1 MKKISLLLFSISTLL
16 ASCSVSPET
25 EAENNAHTQL
35 REQAKVMLNFPD
47 TYDFKKIDSE
57 KINDTIIH
65 VTLTF
70 SGKNAFGVEET
81 NSVDGYFN
89 VKKGGERDFSFQH
102 EQETQKADIERK
114 AREMVKQRLEGNQ

>member
-1 MKKISLLLFSISTLL
+1 MAIPLLL
-16 ASCSVSPET
+16 ASCSISPES

-35 REQAKVMLNFPD
+35 SEQALVMLRHPD
-47 TYDFKKIDSE
+47 TYDFKSIDSE
-57 KINDTIIH
+57 KVNDSIIH

-89 VKKGGERDFSFQH
+89 INNGGERDFTFQH
-102 EQETQKADIERK
+102 EQESRKADIEKK
-114 AREMVKQRLEGNQ
+114 AREMVRQRLEGGQ

>member
-1 MKKISLLLFSISTLL
+1 MKKISLLLAFFPMLFS
-16 ASCSVSPET
+16 ACSVSPES

-35 REQAKVMLNFPD
+35 REQALVMLKYPD
-47 TYDFKKIDSE
+47 TYDFKKIDNE
-57 KINDTIIH
+57 KVNDSIIH

-89 VKKGGERDFSFQH
+89 VKKGGERDFTFQH
-102 EQETQKADIERK
+102 EQEAKKADLERK
-114 AREMVKQRLEGNQ
+114 AREMVKQRLESSQ